1 MKTSRTSRVV
11 PICVCVQLSPWSCS
25 LYRVQGPG
33 LESQSFTQGDLSE
46 AGQMQTPPAHVL
58 ARLDDIIVGQEEAKD
73 GAGTTPRH
81 VLLQN
86 CDDDDDDAAFGIEE
100 APHRPLRHPGV
111 SRSRRQRGHP
121 ARGPRRETAHECG
134 RRRAAGAQKAQGEWA
149 RARSV
154 AQASPPPRRR
164 LPVSPQHLNTNK
176 HLRQELPAERAPH
189 AARRRDVP
197 QGVDN
202 NISPVEPQALQRRR

>member
-121 ARGPRRETAHECG
+121 ARGPRREAPHEPG
-134 RRRAAGAQKAQGEWA
+134 RRRATGAQKAQGERP
-149 RARSV
+149 RAPPRP
-154 AQASPPPRRR
+154 SPPRQAPPRGARCR
-164 LPVSPQHLNTNK
+164 AVAACPPPLGISNDIHHVQTKKEGTGTPRPYSVPT
-176 HLRQELPAERAPH
+176 ERH
-189 AARRRDVP
+189 FE
-197 QGVDN
+197 
-202 NISPVEPQALQRRR
+202 I